1 MLKLRTDVVLVGIVE
16 SDPGIV
22 GYYEEHFHLDRSLF
36 YPSFG
41 ALVAATKVEAV
52 AAFTS
57 TAGHR
62 GVVEECAPLGIDVM
76 MEKPMAL
83 NLADARAIAAA
94 ASRGGIQILVNFET
108 TWYPSNRMAYELVN
122 GRHVIGEL
130 RRILVQDGNPGPK
143 AIKATPYFLKWL
155 TDPGLGGGA
164 TLDFGCYGANL
175 AAWILGGARPV
186 AVTAVTRTLQPETY
200 TRVEDDATIVLT
212 YPRAEAVIQA
222 SWNWPAGRKD
232 MELYGQTGS
241 ILVPARDVLTIRLG
255 DGAVRQDV
263 VPAAGG
269 AEVDQVGDLAAVV
282 RGAAVPTGMSSVA
295 LNMVVTE
302 ILDAARESART
313 GRTVNLPA
321 APPW

>member
-1 MLKLRTDVVLVGIVE
+1 
-16 SDPGIV
+16 
-22 GYYEEHFHLDRSLF
+22 
-36 YPSFG
+36 
-41 ALVAATKVEAV
+41 
-52 AAFTS
+52 
-57 TAGHR
+57 
-62 GVVEECAPLGIDVM
+62 
-76 MEKPMAL
+76 
-83 NLADARAIAAA
+83 
-94 ASRGGIQILVNFET
+94 
-108 TWYPSNRMAYELVN
+108 
-122 GRHVIGEL
+122 
-130 RRILVQDGNPGPK
+130 
-143 AIKATPYFLKWL
+143 
-155 TDPGLGGGA
+155 
-164 TLDFGCYGANL
+164 
-175 AAWILGGARPV
+175 
-186 AVTAVTRTLQPETY
+186 
-200 TRVEDDATIVLT
+200 
-212 YPRAEAVIQA
+212 
-222 SWNWPAGRKD
+222 